1 MRTVLSDAFI
11 RMCWKGGCGL
21 WRWACQAWCLNLI
34 RVFKIWLTGL
44 GWGELRAL
52 PLTNTDING
61 ICQWPARQKDGQ
73 DRGTKQTINNS
84 WPPGGGGVVQNCPCL
99 QLLVLSLA
107 SGVFSVEGCWQVRRR
122 ATNIALGQY
131 WFLLLLHGFIPPG
144 PGQYGV
150 LLPWLEEA
158 TKYIMMMMLVWWF
171 DHKLW
176 TSH

>member
-1 MRTVLSDAFI
+1 MWTVLSDAFI

-73 DRGTKQTINNS
+73 DRGTKLTINNS
-84 WPPGGGGVVQNCPCL
+84 WPPGGGEEEEERRWPDRDGLPAWVVNTSAFIKIDKIGEANKPLTAWVSSWRWRRGRRTTMTRPWRSTSQGL
-99 QLLVLSLA
+99 QH
-107 SGVFSVEGCWQVRRR
+107 QR
-122 ATNIALGQY
+122 
-131 WFLLLLHGFIPPG
+131 LH
-144 PGQYGV
+144 Q
-150 LLPWLEEA
+150 
-158 TKYIMMMMLVWWF
+158 
-171 DHKLW
+171 D
-176 TSH
+176 